1 MRPAKRSVSR
11 SPNFWLENRQER
23 LTTMLWLRT
32 WKLGIKSLA
41 LHPLRTGLTM
51 LGIMIGVWAVIVLTA
66 ISQGASDQV
75 QKQIESLGSTTI
87 IVRSQKPPEDTLA
100 GSGGASKYGLRRSDL
115 DLILA
120 NVPTI
125 ETAIPIREIRRQFTY
140 RDRVVDGR
148 LVGCTPG
155 YAEVNHLHI
164 RSNGGRFLTDADDL
178 KTATVCVIS
187 AGVAKT
193 LFPYE
198 EPLGKRVTVPE
209 HTDKY
214 KIVGVLEHRNPSA
227 AIGGSLDSQ
236 DFSSDV
242 YIPMRT
248 LRRRIGDTIVTRRAG
263 QFQSEIMELN
273 QITLQA
279 KTQEQVRTSAAL
291 IENLLAPTHGEMH
304 DTAVVV
310 PLELLEQARNMK
322 MMFLGI
328 GILIACISLV
338 VGGIGIMNIM
348 LASVTERTREIG
360 VRRAL
365 GAKQGDITRQFLVE
379 TIVLSFA
386 GAILGIVIG
395 LSSLPMYRG
404 AIFIVRTG
412 MPEKFAALP
421 EAIREA
427 EPSIVYWTIPLA
439 VAIAVGVGL
448 ISGLYPAIRAA
459 KMNPIEALRHE

>member
-1 MRPAKRSVSR
+1 
-11 SPNFWLENRQER
+11 
-23 LTTMLWLRT
+23 MLWLRT
-32 WKLGIKSLA
+32 WQLGIKSLA

-66 ISQGASDQV
+66 VSQGASDQV

-87 IVRSQKPPEDTLA
+87 IVRSQKPPDDKLA
-100 GSGGASKYGLRRSDL
+100 GMAATQYGLLRSDL
-115 DLILA
+115 DKILA

-125 ETAIPIREIRRQFTY
+125 DTAIPIREIRRQFTY
-140 RDRVVDGR
+140 RDQVVDGR
-148 LVGCTPG
+148 LVGCTPA
-155 YAEVNHLHI
+155 YAEVNQLKI
-164 RSNGGRFLTDADDL
+164 RPGGGRFLSDADEMKAD
-178 KTATVCVIS
+178 TVCVVS
-187 AGVAKT
+187 AGVADR

-198 EPLGKRVTVPE
+198 EPLGKRVTIPE

-214 KIVGVLEHRNPSA
+214 KIVGVLKHRNPSA

-236 DFSSDV
+236 DFSSDI
-242 YIPMRT
+242 YIPMQT
-248 LRRRIGDTIVTRRAG
+248 LRRRIGDTIVTRRSG
-263 QFQSEIMELN
+263 QFQMEIMELN

-279 KTQEQVRTSAAL
+279 SSQDQVRSSAAM
-291 IENLLAPTHGEMH
+291 IETLLDQSHKQMN
-304 DTAVVV
+304 DVAVVV

-322 MMFLGI
+322 LMFLGI

-360 VRRAL
+360 IRRAL
-365 GAKQGDITRQFLVE
+365 GAKQHDITRQFLVE

-386 GAILGIVIG
+386 GAMLGIVIG
-395 LSSLPMYRG
+395 LASLPMYRA
-404 AIFIVRTG
+404 AIWGVKRG
-412 MPEKFAALP
+412 LPEKFAALP

-427 EPSIVYWTIPLA
+427 EPAIVFWTIPLA

-448 ISGLYPAIRAA
+448 VSGLYPAIRAA

>member
-1 MRPAKRSVSR
+1 
-11 SPNFWLENRQER
+11 
-23 LTTMLWLRT
+23 MLWLRT
-32 WKLGIKSLA
+32 WQLGIKSLA

-87 IVRSQKPPEDTLA
+87 IVRSQKPPEDKLA
-100 GSGGASKYGLRRSDL
+100 GMGANKYGLLRSDL
-115 DLILA
+115 DQILA
-120 NVPTI
+120 SVPTI

-140 RDRVVDGR
+140 RDRGIDGR
-148 LVGCTPG
+148 LVGCTPA
-155 YAEVNHLHI
+155 YAEVNHLKI
-164 RSNGGRFLTDADDL
+164 RENGGRFLSDADEL
-178 KTATVCVIS
+178 KADTVCVLS
-187 AGVAKT
+187 AGVAAK

-214 KIVGVLEHRNPSA
+214 KVVGVLEHRNASA

-236 DFSSDV
+236 DFSADI
-242 YIPMRT
+242 YIPMKT
-248 LRRRIGDTIVTRRAG
+248 LRKRVGDTIVTRRSG
-263 QFQSEIMELN
+263 QFQMEIMELN

-279 KTQEQVRTSAAL
+279 QSQDQVRTSAAM
-291 IENLLAPTHGEMH
+291 IESLLAPKHAAMS

-322 MMFLGI
+322 LMFLGI

-365 GAKQGDITRQFLVE
+365 GAKQGDITRQFLAE

-386 GAILGIVIG
+386 GAILGILIG
-395 LSSLPMYRG
+395 LLSLPMYRG
-404 AIFIVRTG
+404 VIWGVRTT

-421 EAIREA
+421 DAIREA

-448 ISGLYPAIRAA
+448 VSGLYPAIRAA